1 MKRFYKDAGM
11 DHPPEG
17 FRILLDGKPVK
28 TPGRRTLLLPTQ
40 ALALAIV
47 EEWRGQGEEIIPIS
61 MPMLRMAN
69 TVLDG
74 VSQSRDA
81 VIAAILR
88 FGEHELLC
96 YRAQS
101 PAELALLQAAEWAPM
116 LEWVYSH
123 YGVRFLTS
131 AGVVHV
137 EQPPAI
143 LARLGE
149 AVAAYDD
156 FALAALHVTASI
168 TGSLVLALALAE
180 DAINPAQAYQLSR
193 IDELYQAKLWGEDA
207 EAAARARVLAREMD
221 VAAAFMAASRA

>member
-1 MKRFYKDAGM
+1 MKRFYKEVGV
-11 DHPPEG
+11 DHAPGG
-17 FRILLDGKPVK
+17 FRILLDGKPIK

-40 ALALAIV
+40 ALALAIAG
-47 EEWRGQGEEIIPIS
+47 EWRGQREEIVPIS

-69 TVLDG
+69 TALDG
-74 VSQSRDA
+74 VSQTRDA

-116 LEWVYSH
+116 LEWVH
-123 YGVRFLTS
+123 ARYGVRLLIS
-131 AGVVHV
+131 NGVVHV
-137 EQPPAI
+137 QQPPET

-156 FALAALHVTASI
+156 FALAALHVMASI
-168 TGSLVLALALAE
+168 TASLVLVLGLAE
-180 DAINPAQAYQLSR
+180 NAINAAQAFQLSR
-193 IDELYQAKLWGEDA
+193 IDETYQAGLWGEDA
-207 EAAARARVLAREMD
+207 EAAARARALAREMD
-221 VAAAFMAASRA
+221 VAAAFLAASRA